1 MAKPR
6 SGFEQIFKKI
16 SLQEQLTEI
25 RPSVLRDVFSEANRK
40 RAAVALN
47 NELRHF
53 HDTFINT
60 FIAAQ
65 SFSPEIVD
73 SSPLGSAPTKSI
85 GVNWEFLEKQW
96 FLKKKRKGIA
106 TPSFFSYGVV
116 GSAENNKARRKEKL
130 SPKPLQTLKQY
141 LESSW
146 GPEKALNIVGHIT
159 ADDIIFRTAR
169 GEDVKLKGGK
179 ANPEAAFLGKLKTH
193 EGRDITNL
201 TETFTIGFRAFPK
214 LSNLRDLNS
223 GNDAYSVKLTK
234 LFIPRTD
241 NTAAKG
247 FPLSK
252 LLNNQEARNQKGHR
266 PLRPTVAPLLN
277 WYYRVKLPHV
287 FKQFYKTKGLVGA

>member
-1 MAKPR
+1 MGKQR
-6 SGFEQIFKKI
+6 TGFQEIFKKI
-16 SLQEQLTEI
+16 SLETQILEM
-25 RPSVLRDVFSEANRK
+25 RPAVLRDVFSEANRK

-65 SFSPEIVD
+65 SLSPDVVD
-73 SSPLGSAPTKSI
+73 NSPTGSAPTRSLGI
-85 GVNWEFLEKQW
+85 NWELLERQW
-96 FLKKKRKGIA
+96 FLKKKRQGIA

-116 GSAENNKARRKEKL
+116 GSVEGNKARKKKKL

-141 LESSW
+141 LEASW
-146 GPEKALNIVGHIT
+146 GPEKALNIVGHVT
-159 ADDIIFRTAR
+159 ADDIIFRTAK

-179 ANPEAAFLGKLKTH
+179 ANLEAAFLGKLKTATH
-193 EGRDITNL
+193 DITNL

-214 LSNLRDLNS
+214 LANLRDLNS
-223 GNDAYSVKLTK
+223 GKVDYQVNLTK
-234 LFIPRTD
+234 LFIPKAE
-241 NTAAKG
+241 NTAANG

-252 LLNNQEARNQKGHR
+252 LLNNQKAKNQKGYR

-287 FKQFYKTKGLVGA
+287 FKQFYKTKGLVGR